1 MFVGEIS
8 SSTIPYLKII
18 PVAISWSQSLLIFR
32 NYCVTVADLAM
43 GSIFFRDIS
52 LLQIF
57 GDSTGSLHR
66 SKVLLTSSKFMSL
79 LLINSWKIKKS
90 YPRYCKNNS
99 WVKVIAD
106 LRKNQEIFF
115 IIAKLCANVLL
126 VWPN

>member
-106 LRKNQEIFF
+106 LRKNQERFF
-115 IIAKLCANVLL
+115 IIAKLCANILL

>member
-1 MFVGEIS
+1 MFFGEIS
-8 SSTIPYLKII
+8 CITTPYLKII

-32 NYCVTVADLAM
+32 NYCLTVADLAM

-57 GDSTGSLHR
+57 GDSTGSRHR
-66 SKVLLTSSKFMSL
+66 SKVLFTSAKFMLL

-106 LRKNQEIFF
+106 LKKNQKRFF
-115 IIAKLCANVLL
+115 ITAKLCANVLL
-126 VWPN
+126 IWPN